1 MVLDDKKIDSFIYFL
16 LFCNIIKSNIMVKN
30 TFGGSK
36 AKSFARKNLSIPA
49 SSFISPSSPF
59 ECIGCVHRLLGNG
72 RCLVKII
79 HPSITDIQCVI
90 RNKFKGR
97 SKRNNLITIGSF
109 VLVGLYD
116 WEAPNFKGS
125 DLLHVYSDEDIS
137 ILRNSFNINSIS
149 VASFEISSSSFV
161 DTNLIFSATETSTE
175 PHTEISTETTITENA
190 AIDFD
195 LI

>member
-1 MVLDDKKIDSFIYFL
+1 
-16 LFCNIIKSNIMVKN
+16 MVKN

-36 AKSFARKNLSIPA
+36 AKSFARKNLSIP
-49 SSFISPSSPF
+49 SSSAFISPSSPF

-79 HPSITDIQCVI
+79 HSSITDIQCVI

-97 SKRNNLITIGSF
+97 SKRNNLISIGSY
-109 VLVGLYD
+109 VLIGLYE

-125 DLLHVYSDEDIS
+125 DLLHVYSDEDVS
-137 ILRNSFNINSIS
+137 TLRNSFNINSIS

-161 DTNLIFSATETSTE
+161 DTNIIFSTTEATTENHTETTTE
-175 PHTEISTETTITENA
+175 PTITENA
-190 AIDFD
+190 EIDFD
-195 LI
+195 QI